1 MRLLQATTY
10 PFEITYGT
18 GAVAGSVGFETMTLG
33 SGNHVL
39 KVPHQGFGMVY
50 DSSMDFLTASCD
62 GLFVS
67 SLTNCNTPR
76 CEPVSRTIL
85 LHNVW
90 IVCCRMSR
98 DGLHAFLL
106 VPCTMAADGMTA
118 HFPHVLCRGWDSR
131 SCQTCARSLCSST

>member
-1 MRLLQATTY
+1 MLLPRVTGVFSSVKGCNYGIMLIDERVLSWLRVRMLQATTY

-33 SGNHVL
+33 SGKNTL

-67 SLTNCNTPR
+67 PPTPCNC
-76 CEPVSRTIL
+76 
-85 LHNVW
+85 
-90 IVCCRMSR
+90 
-98 DGLHAFLL
+98 
-106 VPCTMAADGMTA
+106 
-118 HFPHVLCRGWDSR
+118 
-131 SCQTCARSLCSST
+131 